1 MLVYT
6 HPSCLLHDPGP
17 GHPECPQR
25 LQHVLD
31 ARHSSWPGNAVC
43 SASSWSGAKRHRP
56 SSVN

>member
-31 ARHSSWPGNAVC
+31 AL
-43 SASSWSGAKRHRP
+43 
-56 SSVN
+56 